1 MRLEDFPPSPNVEDR
16 RYQSRPRAEP
26 WRRQVPTSLLDLV
39 YERNL
44 APMNYP
50 AAQPGLAEQ
59 AGYNAIGSNRRQP
72 MMQPYR
78 LPLPAVDDPRPWIQ
92 NVR

>member
-1 MRLEDFPPSPNVEDR
+1 MRLEDLPPSPNIEDR
-16 RYQSRPRAEP
+16 RSQPRPRAEP
-26 WRRQVPTSLLDLV
+26 WRWQAPTSLLDLF
-39 YERNL
+39 YERGL
-44 APMNYP
+44 TPMNYP

-59 AGYNAIGSNRRQP
+59 AGYNAIGSPRRP